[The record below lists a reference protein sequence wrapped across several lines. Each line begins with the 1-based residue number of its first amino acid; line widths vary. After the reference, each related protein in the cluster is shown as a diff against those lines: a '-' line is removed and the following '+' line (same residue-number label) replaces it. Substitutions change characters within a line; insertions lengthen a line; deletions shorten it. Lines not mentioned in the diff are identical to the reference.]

1 MELAQELP
9 DTTTSLGEETG
20 TGGPQV
26 YEGQD
31 MLSAHKG
38 MNISN
43 DEFVAVLDDAMEA
56 LEKNGI
62 GQREKE
68 EVLSIFFSMKGD
80 IVHV

>member
-1 MELAQELP
+1 MA
-9 DTTTSLGEETG
+9 
-20 TGGPQV
+20 
-26 YEGQD
+26 
-31 MLSAHKG
+31 
-38 MNISN
+38 
-43 DEFVAVLDDAMEA
+43 A